1 MHFFNELNQIIQLD
15 QPRISASACPPSTSL
30 SDYRLRIISV
40 MTTLVVHNKQMY
52 SYLPFKGKHGSASSM
67 QGFTLHERQYI
78 LECRNAFVTG
88 KYNANWGSL
97 EHALT
102 DKKASTC
109 TVHVQ

>member
-1 MHFFNELNQIIQLD
+1 MSRCTVIY
-15 QPRISASACPPSTSL
+15 PSKAN
-30 SDYRLRIISV
+30 
-40 MTTLVVHNKQMY
+40 ME
-52 SYLPFKGKHGSASSM
+52 ASSM

-97 EHALT
+97 EHAFT